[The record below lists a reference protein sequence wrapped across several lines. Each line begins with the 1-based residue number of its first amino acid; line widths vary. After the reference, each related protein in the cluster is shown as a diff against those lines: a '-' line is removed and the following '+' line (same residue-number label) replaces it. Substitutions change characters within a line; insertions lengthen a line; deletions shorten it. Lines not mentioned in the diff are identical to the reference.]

1 MDDVMGRIQ
10 EMLSDEESMQQIKEL
25 ADMLSASSAPPEQP
39 SPDSRN
45 SNNNNN
51 SNNNDI
57 GFDFGMIFKIQEIM
71 SAAKSD
77 KDAELIMA
85 LKPHLSAEKQERA
98 DKAVKFM
105 KLFSVWETL
114 KSSGMLNDLNKFL

>member
-25 ADMLSASSAPPEQP
+25 ADMLSASSATPEQP

>member
-25 ADMLSASSAPPEQP
+25 ADMLSASSAPPEQT
-39 SPDSRN
+39 SPDSSN

>member
-25 ADMLSASSAPPEQP
+25 ADMLSASSATPEQP
-39 SPDSRN
+39 SPDSRKN
-45 SNNNNN
+45 SNNSNN
-51 SNNNDI
+51 NNNDI

>member
-1 MDDVMGRIQ
+1 MGRIQ

-25 ADMLSASSAPPEQP
+25 ADMLSASSATPEQP

-45 SNNNNN
+45 SNNSSNNN
-51 SNNNDI
+51 NNNNDI

>member
-25 ADMLSASSAPPEQP
+25 ADMLSASSAPPEQT

>member
-25 ADMLSASSAPPEQP
+25 ADMLSASSTPPEQT
-39 SPDSRN
+39 SPDSSN

>member
-25 ADMLSASSAPPEQP
+25 ADMLSASSAPPEQT
-39 SPDSRN
+39 SPDS
-45 SNNNNN
+45 SN